1 VVNYPSWISPGLFG
15 SAFVDVTGLSH
26 EIAETYN
33 DPFVVSDNVHNLTPF
48 WLSPNGNCQD
58 DLETGD
64 VLEGLPKATF
74 PVMFNGFLYHPQNE
88 GLQQW
93 FKFESPSSALGGAY
107 SYPDTTV
114 LPHLSAPQNLN
125 CMK

>member
-1 VVNYPSWISPGLFG
+1 
-15 SAFVDVTGLSH
+15 VDVTGLSH

-64 VLEGLPKATF
+64 VIEGLPKATF
-74 PVMFNGFLYHPQNE
+74 PVMLNGFLYHPQSE
-88 GLQQW
+88 ALQQW
-93 FKFESPSSALGGAY
+93 FKFESPSSVLGGAY
-107 SYPDTTV
+107 NCPDATV
-114 LPHLSAPQNLN
+114 LPQLSAPQNLN